1 MRDPGFGDI
10 ADPTG
15 EFPTVPEAAATGRRT
30 RSGAARVGAGILL
43 SRIAGLVRE
52 AAFATWLGVGTA
64 ADAFKA
70 ALRIPNLLQNLLGE
84 GVLSASFI
92 PVYSRLLDEDEAE
105 AGRVAGAVA
114 GLLTAV
120 AGVVAVVGVVF
131 ARPITIV
138 LTPGFEGEKLD
149 LTVDLVR
156 IMTPGV
162 AVLVLS
168 AWCLGVLNSHRRFF
182 LSYVAPV
189 LWNAA
194 QIAVLIALGVTG
206 SSDRDVATGL
216 AWGVVAGGV
225 LQFLVQVPSVRAV
238 GRTIRLSMSRSR
250 PAVREV
256 GRRFVPV
263 LLGRGVVQVIGYVDL
278 VLASLLA
285 AGAVSAFTFAQVL
298 YLLPISLFGMSVAAA
313 ELPELSRLG
322 DGERADVVAVR
333 QRLLDGLG
341 RIAFFVAPVQ
351 AIYLFAGGVVVGAL
365 LQRGDFTAD
374 DTRLVWFVLAGS
386 SMALLATTASRL
398 LQSSLY
404 ALGDSRTPA
413 RIAVARVALS
423 IVIGAGLMFQLDRV
437 VLEPRSSEVSVEGD
451 LPAPFEP
458 LPDRLR
464 QDESAPLRLGAVGL
478 TVGASVGAWLELALL
493 RRALARRGLG
503 GLPIGGRH
511 RNAVVAASV
520 VAGLVALALRWTVA
534 SDLSVLPAAAVV
546 LLPAGMVYLGL
557 TAAFRVPEVGAL
569 RRG

>member
-1 MRDPGFGDI
+1 V
-10 ADPTG
+10 T
-15 EFPTVPEAAATGRRT
+15 RRG
-30 RSGAARVGAGILL
+30 RSGAALVGAGILL
-43 SRIAGLVRE
+43 SRLAGLVRE

-92 PVYSRLLDEDEAE
+92 PVYSRLLEEDEAE

-120 AGVVAVVGVVF
+120 AGVLAVLGVVF
-131 ARPITIV
+131 ARPLTVV

-156 IMTPGV
+156 IMTPGI

-194 QIAVLIALGVTG
+194 QVAVLVAVGLAGW
-206 SSDRDVATGL
+206 SDGDVATAL

-225 LQFLVQVPSVRAV
+225 LQFVVQVPSVRAV
-238 GRTIRLSMSRSR
+238 ARGVRMSFDRRR

-256 GRRFVPV
+256 GRRFGPV
-263 LLGRGVVQVIGYVDL
+263 LVGRGVVQVVGYVDL

-298 YLLPISLFGMSVAAA
+298 YLLPISLFGMSVAAS
-313 ELPELSRLG
+313 ELPELSRAS
-322 DGERADVVAVR
+322 DDVGVVR
-333 QRLLDGLG
+333 DRLVSGLG

-351 AIYLFAGGVVVGAL
+351 AIYLVAGSVVVGAL

-374 DTRLVWFVLAGS
+374 DTRLVWFVLAGAS
-386 SMALLATTASRL
+386 VALLATTASRL

-404 ALGDSRTPA
+404 AMGDSRTPA
-413 RIAVARVALS
+413 VIAVVRVAVATAVGL
-423 IVIGAGLMFQLDRV
+423 GLMFQLDRV
-437 VLEPRSSEVSVEGD
+437 VIEPGSSELTVEGD
-451 LPAPFEP
+451 LPAPFSP
-458 LPDRLR
+458 LPDSVRL
-464 QDESAPLRLGAVGL
+464 DESAPLRLGAVGL

-503 GLPIGGRH
+503 GLPVGGPH
-511 RNAVVAASV
+511 RWPVVAASV
-520 VAGLVALALRWTVA
+520 VAAGVALALRWTVA
-534 SDLSVLPAAAVV
+534 ADLAPLVAAVV
-546 LLPAGMVYLGL
+546 VLAPAGLVYLGV
-557 TAAFRVPEVGAL
+557 TAALGVPEVRVL